1 LVYDRKAMQN
11 ETGFHLWVLPL
22 FGDGKPFPI
31 VPSAY
36 EERYPVVSPDGKWMA
51 YQSNES
57 GRGEVYI
64 TAFPGGGAK
73 WQVSSVGG
81 TEAKWRGDSKEIFY
95 LDPSDNLVA
104 VDVIASGS
112 SVQLGTP
119 HTLFQAIGI
128 QREYGPFDVSADGKR
143 FLLNSGNLKE
153 GSDPFTLVQ
162 NWPAALKK

>member
-1 LVYDRKAMQN
+1 VLQN
-11 ETGFHLWVLPL
+11 ETGFHVWALPL
-22 FGDGKPFPI
+22 SGDGKPFPI
-31 VPSAY
+31 VQSTS
-36 EERYPVVSPDGKWMA
+36 EERAPEVSADGKWMA

-57 GRGEVYI
+57 GRWEVYI

-81 TEAKWRGDSKEIFY
+81 ASPKWRKDSKEVFY
-95 LDPSDNLVA
+95 LDPNDNIVA
-104 VDVIASGS
+104 VDVNASGS
-112 SVQLGTP
+112 AVQLGTP

-128 QREYGPFDVSADGKR
+128 QRDYGPFDVTADGKK

-162 NWPAALKK
+162 NWPAELKK